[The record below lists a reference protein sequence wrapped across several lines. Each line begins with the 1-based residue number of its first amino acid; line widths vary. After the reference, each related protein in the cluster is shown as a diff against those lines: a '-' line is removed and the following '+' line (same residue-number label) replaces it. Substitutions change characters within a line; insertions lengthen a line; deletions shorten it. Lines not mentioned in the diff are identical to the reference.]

1 MIVRRER
8 LEDVGSSFFYGDNG
22 ELKREG
28 RLSRGPGFGF
38 FFLQR
43 LRRYSCMKGCMARN
57 VKIRSGVFFYVCEL
71 VSGRENWRGHVFFSC
86 FWDKY
91 FFFILL

>member
-1 MIVRRER
+1 MRRER

-38 FFLQR
+38 FFSLEIKK
-43 LRRYSCMKGCMARN
+43 M
-57 VKIRSGVFFYVCEL
+57 
-71 VSGRENWRGHVFFSC
+71 
-86 FWDKY
+86 
-91 FFFILL
+91 